1 MYTNTHPDRKV
12 IAFPD
17 IKQIKMLSQ
26 LMLTR
31 GTQCSRTCVCSVRA
45 SVNMLLCV
53 QLCMSVI
60 THYVCVCLSL
70 RVKVIRT

>member
-26 LMLTR
+26 SILTS
-31 GTQCSRTCVCSVRA
+31 GTQCSRMCVCAVRA
-45 SVNMLLCV
+45 SVDMFLCA